1 MTQELP
7 GDRRAEPESILVTGA
22 AGFIGSHLS
31 ERLLGE
37 GRRVIGFDNFC
48 DFYDP
53 AIKRARA
60 ERLGQ
65 REGFALIEGDIRDE
79 SAVEALFAAH
89 RPDAVVH
96 IAAMAGV
103 RPSIQNPRLYTEVN
117 IDGTATLLRAAER
130 AECSRFVFASSSSVY
145 GNNPKAPFSEEDP
158 VDHPIS
164 PYAATKRA
172 GELLCHAHWH
182 LTGMPV
188 ACLRF
193 FTVYGP
199 GQRPDLAISKFLR
212 LVADDR
218 AIPMFGNGRTSRDYT
233 FVDDIVGGVVAAL
246 DRIDR
251 FRLYNLGGS
260 APVTLDELIQTIG
273 RVTGRTVQLEHLP
286 AQAGDVERT
295 FADLSR
301 SRAELGY
308 EPRTTLEEGIWR
320 QWEAMRRGG

>member
-1 MTQELP
+1 MTQDSQ

-37 GRRVIGFDNFC
+37 GRRVVGFDNFC

-60 ERLGQ
+60 ERLG
-65 REGFALIEGDIRDE
+65 GHPDCIVVEGDIRDE
-79 SAVEALFAAH
+79 AAVDALFAAH
-89 RPDAVVH
+89 RPETVVH

-103 RPSIQNPRLYTEVN
+103 RPSIQDPRLYSEVN
-117 IDGTATLLRAAER
+117 IDGTVTMLRAAER
-130 AECSRFVFASSSSVY
+130 AGCSRFVFASSSSVY
-145 GNNPKAPFSEEDP
+145 GNNPKAPFSEDDP

-212 LVADDR
+212 LVASDR

-246 DRIDR
+246 DRVDR
-251 FRLYNLGGS
+251 FRIYNLGGN

-273 RVTGRTVQLEHLP
+273 RVTGRTVRLEHLP
-286 AQAGDVERT
+286 IQAGDVERT

-308 EPRTTLEEGIWR
+308 EPKTMLEEGIGK
-320 QWEAMRRGG
+320 QWEAMRKGG